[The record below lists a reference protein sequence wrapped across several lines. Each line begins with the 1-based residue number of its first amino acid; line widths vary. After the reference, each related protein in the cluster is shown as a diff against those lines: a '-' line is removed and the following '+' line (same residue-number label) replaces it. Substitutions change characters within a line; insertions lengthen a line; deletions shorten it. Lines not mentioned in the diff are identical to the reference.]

1 MESVNLHF
9 QIQKE
14 EKKKK
19 VAACSSVQKLP
30 TFIQESHNEYQYLKL
45 IDDIIVNGSLRK
57 VTAQA
62 QEHSP
67 SLAVRRNSVYQS
79 VSNVF
84 WHGVVEELLWFI
96 SGPTN
101 AKEFQSGA
109 EREGGRHADYRGQAF
124 DRLADVIHKM
134 WTKLDDRHIIL
145 SVWNPADVQLMALP
159 PCHMFAQRAFMP
171 AVSTVW
177 RYGSGSAF

>member
-1 MESVNLHF
+1 MVFLLSCGVKWLLIQLCDLVRWCWEANSFPIVVRMESVNLHF

-45 IDDIIVNGSLRK
+45 IGDIIVNGSLRK

-62 QEHSP
+62 QKHSP

-79 VSNVF
+79 VS
-84 WHGVVEELLWFI
+84 
-96 SGPTN
+96 
-101 AKEFQSGA
+101 
-109 EREGGRHADYRGQAF
+109 
-124 DRLADVIHKM
+124 
-134 WTKLDDRHIIL
+134 
-145 SVWNPADVQLMALP
+145 
-159 PCHMFAQRAFMP
+159 
-171 AVSTVW
+171 VS
-177 RYGSGSAF
+177 S